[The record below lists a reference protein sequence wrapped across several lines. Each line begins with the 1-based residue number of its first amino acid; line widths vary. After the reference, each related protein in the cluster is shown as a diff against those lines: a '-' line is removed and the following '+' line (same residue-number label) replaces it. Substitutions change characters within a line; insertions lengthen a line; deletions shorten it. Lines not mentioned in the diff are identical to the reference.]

1 MALTTVTLRRM
12 RSDRDS
18 AAFLPTFQSFVENC
32 ARSLWLRSHS
42 QSHSAIAHFPGLR
55 PFVEDGYVR
64 WTPFQRI
71 DDYRDNW
78 WCDDVGGIPDDLNF
92 SKQYDGSLRRVTQL
106 NQRLEASPPVFLTTD
121 QEAQASSEWEHL
133 LSLGSAADYLP
144 REIVCLGQN
153 ASRRSPSSRGTAFC
167 LASSQVWVLSRRYV
181 EDELAP

>member
-1 MALTTVTLRRM
+1 
-12 RSDRDS
+12 
-18 AAFLPTFQSFVENC
+18 
-32 ARSLWLRSHS
+32 
-42 QSHSAIAHFPGLR
+42 
-55 PFVEDGYVR
+55 VR

-144 REIVCLGQN
+144 REIVAWAKMHPEDPRVPEALHFAWRAARYGCS
-153 ASRRSPSSRGTAFC
+153 ADGTSKTSWLHDVFKLLHKRYPNSEWTKKTA
-167 LASSQVWVLSRRYV
+167 VW
-181 EDELAP
+181 